1 MKEVTLKIPDNKLA
15 FFMELTKQ
23 LGLEAF
29 IGDEEITDAQ
39 KELVRS
45 RVREATEKP
54 ERLLAWD
61 EVRDSFKLES

>member
-1 MKEVTLKIPDNKLA
+1 MKEVTLKIPDSKFA

-29 IGDEEITDAQ
+29 VEDVEIDEVH
-39 KELVRS
+39 KGFVRD
-45 RVREATEKP
+45 RIKKANEYP

-61 EVRDSFKLES
+61 DVKDGFKFD